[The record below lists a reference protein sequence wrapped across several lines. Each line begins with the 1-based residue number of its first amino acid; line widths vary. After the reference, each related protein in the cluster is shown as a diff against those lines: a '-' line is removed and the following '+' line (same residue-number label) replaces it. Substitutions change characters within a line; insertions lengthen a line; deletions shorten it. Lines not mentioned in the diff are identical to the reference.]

1 MVSLKTTMELL
12 AVQEVFCNMAV
23 NDEFPLDL
31 TQLDILEVHDK
42 ALELLN
48 QDENY
53 KKVCMIEK
61 LSELTSYDTREEV
74 EQALESLQEA
84 EDNDKGDESADL
96 YVTIWEPLENEFT
109 VSELLEKI
117 TP

>member
-31 TQLDILEVHDK
+31 TQLDILDAHEK
-42 ALELLN
+42 ALENLK

-61 LSELTSYDTREEV
+61 LSELTSYNTQKDLEE
-74 EQALESLQEA
+74 ALESLQEA
-84 EDNDKGDESADL
+84 EDNDEGDEMADL